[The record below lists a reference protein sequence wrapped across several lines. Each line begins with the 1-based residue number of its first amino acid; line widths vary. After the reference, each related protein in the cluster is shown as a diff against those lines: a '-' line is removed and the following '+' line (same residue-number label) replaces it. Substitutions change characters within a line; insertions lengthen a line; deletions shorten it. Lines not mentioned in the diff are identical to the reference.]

1 MSEGIPCLRVGNAVV
16 LAFAL
21 QSWIA
26 WFFTCFYAAEEGLKS
41 EFDANSDVLQNLR
54 MDGG

>member
-1 MSEGIPCLRVGNAVV
+1 LSEGIPCLRVGNAVV